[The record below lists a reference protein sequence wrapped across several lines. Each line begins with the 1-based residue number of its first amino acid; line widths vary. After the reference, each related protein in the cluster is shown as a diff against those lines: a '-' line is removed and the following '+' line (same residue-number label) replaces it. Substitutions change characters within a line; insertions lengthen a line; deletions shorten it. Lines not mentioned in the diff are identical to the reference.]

1 MATIDALHR
10 LQELEQSLR
19 KSKSDL
25 ADIAARIERDD
36 TAVHAHA
43 LSVRAQRGLAA
54 LEAEQAKLDTAVQ
67 ETVEKLKG
75 LEQQLYSGST
85 AASKDLLA
93 LQREVAHFKGRQSD
107 LEEQL
112 LAKMEQVETAQS
124 RAAELEAAYVDAEAR
139 WRDSLPSLHSEQKR
153 LQQHEVEIA
162 AARNEAEAALTPAEL
177 KGFRSLEASRGQA
190 IVRVERGMCAGCA
203 IAVPSHELQLMRSTH
218 DPVRCPNCG
227 RYLYPG

>member
-1 MATIDALHR
+1 MATIESLYR
-10 LQELEQSLR
+10 LQELELALK
-19 KSKSDL
+19 KSKADL
-25 ADIAARIERDD
+25 ADIGARIERDD
-36 TAVHAHA
+36 AALKAHA
-43 LSVRAQRGLAA
+43 QSIRAQRALAA
-54 LEAEQAKLDTAVQ
+54 LEAEQAKLDVDVQ
-67 ETVEKLKG
+67 ETVERLRG
-75 LEQQLYSGST
+75 LETQLYSGST

-124 RAAELEAAYVDAEAR
+124 RAAELEAAYLEAEAR
-139 WRDSLPSLHSEQKR
+139 WRESLPSLQSERKR
-153 LQQHEVEIA
+153 LQQHDAETAE
-162 AARNEAEAALTPAEL
+162 ARNEAEAALTSAEL

-190 IVRVERGMCAGCA
+190 IVRVERGMCGGCA